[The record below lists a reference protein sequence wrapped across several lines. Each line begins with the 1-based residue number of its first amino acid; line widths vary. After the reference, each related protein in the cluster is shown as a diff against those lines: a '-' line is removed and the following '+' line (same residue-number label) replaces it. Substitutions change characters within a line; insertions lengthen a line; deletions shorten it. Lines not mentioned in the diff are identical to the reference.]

1 MARPRNRRHLFVVTD
16 AMLPR
21 EFELFLDHVARNER
35 KAANTVRC
43 YRTHLLRYC
52 QWCEHHGVNPKS
64 PTPQDVAAW
73 QAEMYGTYSPA
84 AIVCYSSTIRR
95 AYRWCHSRASGRLLP
110 DDPADELHVGSVP
123 LGRSRPIADDD
134 LDMALTTARP
144 DHELYVWML
153 IEAGTGCRSC
163 QVASLTKHRVHF
175 QDDGRAILSV
185 SGKGKDQDVL
195 AGADIAAELRR
206 YVSGSPGPLWFNAW
220 GHPVT
225 AGNVCRRINQHL
237 KGLGLQDRAHSL
249 RHWYGEHAY
258 ALTHDLRTVQE
269 LLGHSDPKHTS
280 IYVPVSEPGRA
291 AVADTLSSRLTRKRG
306 VS

>member
-1 MARPRNRRHLFVVTD
+1 MVVNG
-16 AMLPR
+16 AVFP
-21 EFELFLDHVARNER
+21 EAFEAFLDWVRRNER
-35 KAANTVRC
+35 RPPNTVRA
-43 YRTHLLRYC
+43 YRSHLRQYVE
-52 QWCEHHGVNPKS
+52 WCKGHGVDPLDCTPK
-64 PTPQDVAAW
+64 DVTDW
-73 QAEMYGTYSPA
+73 QADLVGRYSAGT
-84 AIVCYSSTIRR
+84 IVCYSSTIRR
-95 AYRWCHSRASGRLLP
+95 TYRWCHSRASGRLLD
-110 DDPADELHVGSVP
+110 DDPAEELRVGSVP
-123 LGRSRPIADDD
+123 MGRSRPIADDD
-134 LDMALTTARP
+134 LDMALTTARA

-185 SGKGKDQDVL
+185 SGKGKEQDVL

-206 YVSGSPGPLWFNAW
+206 YVSASPGPLWFNGW

-225 AGNVCRRINQHL
+225 AGNVCRRINEHL